1 MARARE
7 AAEAA
12 IDAIGKGYDLTV
24 DLRLKYS
31 KSRVISMDDDKVREI
46 RIPGGFTIPG
56 VPKSIKCDKGER
68 TRFTSDVLSF
78 QQMSEQFNQELSLS
92 GKIPTGHFNS
102 AFEFTGVWQQDA
114 ANTQSLAFDGVFITL
129 YNVALEKSQVVLCD
143 HIKEAVPSTWDPSA
157 LARFIET
164 YGTHIIVGVK
174 MGGKD
179 VIYVKQQHYS
189 ALQPVD
195 VQKKLKDIADKI
207 FIDAAGQDITKFD
220 KTHEREKFAM
230 DQGLVFM
237 DQFPSTSYSHIEDIK
252 FIRKGQGGSNRSRPH
267 SEWCHTVQLDP
278 DVISMSFVP
287 VTSLLSGIHGSG
299 FLTHA
304 INLYLRCKHEHS
316 SYSCFQCVP

>member
-157 LARFIET
+157 LARSDF
-164 YGTHIIVGVK
+164 
-174 MGGKD
+174 
-179 VIYVKQQHYS
+179 
-189 ALQPVD
+189 
-195 VQKKLKDIADKI
+195 
-207 FIDAAGQDITKFD
+207 F
-220 KTHEREKFAM
+220 
-230 DQGLVFM
+230 
-237 DQFPSTSYSHIEDIK
+237 
-252 FIRKGQGGSNRSRPH
+252 
-267 SEWCHTVQLDP
+267 
-278 DVISMSFVP
+278 
-287 VTSLLSGIHGSG
+287 
-299 FLTHA
+299 
-304 INLYLRCKHEHS
+304 
-316 SYSCFQCVP
+316 